1 MEYVEKEATRIVKV
15 GYLQRDGLRA
25 AIGRGLT
32 FELINVELARA
43 LWDMI
48 NDDPRPVKLI
58 LDALG
63 LQVFNTNNEWA

>member
-1 MEYVEKEATRIVKV
+1 MEYVDNEATRIVKV

-32 FELINVELARA
+32 FGRIKVELARV
-43 LWDMI
+43 LWEMI
-48 NDDPRPVKLI
+48 NDDPRTTKLI

-63 LQVFNTNNEWA
+63 LQVSNANNEWA

>member
-1 MEYVEKEATRIVKV
+1 MEYMDNEATRIVRV

-32 FELINVELARA
+32 FGLIKVELARV

-48 NDDPRPVKLI
+48 NDDPRTAKLI